1 MIPALMALAEVALAA
16 LFGVALARLFRRAR
30 SPATRRLG
38 AVAAPTIALAAP
50 LTALS
55 VSPVSPMDLLFIGVV
70 AALSCGLA
78 LSRPRRRR
86 WAGLIAVTL
95 VTIALTETLV
105 RFTLPE
111 PQAFPETPRLFTDG
125 AGVTTA
131 TCAALAHPEDLDP
144 LGLPSDSEPA
154 AVTVGHLGDSMVF
167 GLVDP
172 DSQGPRSFVEA
183 LDVSTGETVRH
194 RNLGVRGAGLSF
206 YPRLLSRVFAERAPT
221 ALVQYYFSNDIA
233 DTLIPE
239 PCCAGTP
246 FAFPSPTRTVVA
258 SACDRGA
265 QSPLGRLQGS
275 PAPYPLRVASA

>member
-38 AVAAPTIALAAP
+38 AVAAPTIALA
-50 LTALS
+50 
-55 VSPVSPMDLLFIGVV
+55 
-70 AALSCGLA
+70 
-78 LSRPRRRR
+78 
-86 WAGLIAVTL
+86 
-95 VTIALTETLV
+95 IALTETLV